1 MPVADEAW
9 SRALTSLA
17 APIPPPPPLSIVAAD
32 ESAGSEAGRLTI
44 RAVRQR
50 DPTTR
55 GRALATL
62 SLLACGGLAWMLAR
76 RR

>member
-1 MPVADEAW
+1 
-9 SRALTSLA
+9 
-17 APIPPPPPLSIVAAD
+17 VAAD
-32 ESAGSEAGRLTI
+32 ESAGIDAGRLTI

-55 GRALATL
+55 GRAIATL
-62 SLLACGGLAWMLAR
+62 SLLACGGLAWLAVR

>member
-1 MPVADEAW
+1 MQ
-9 SRALTSLA
+9 
-17 APIPPPPPLSIVAAD
+17 PPLCIVAAD
-32 ESAGSEAGRLTI
+32 ESAGIDAGRLTI

-55 GRALATL
+55 GRAIATL
-62 SLLACGGLAWMLAR
+62 SLLACGGLAWLAVR